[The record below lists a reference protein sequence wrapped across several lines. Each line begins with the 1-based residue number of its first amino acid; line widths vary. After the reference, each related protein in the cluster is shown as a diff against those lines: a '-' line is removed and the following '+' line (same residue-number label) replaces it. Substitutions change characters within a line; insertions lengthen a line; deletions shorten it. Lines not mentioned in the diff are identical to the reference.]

1 MNSEQDQN
9 GSGQFS
15 MAELLMLPFN
25 AVKEVFVEYTTDK
38 RRSRYDERSMS
49 EKVMGFFTLPFRILF
64 GFFMFLISSWST
76 SRNGYAFLW
85 GLPVLVAIGAF
96 GGALLVADLV
106 NTEGKRL
113 AHNEGHRRFHMG
125 ESPEFCEMFARN
137 LINLKAEPE
146 HIYSLGLAYEADNEP
161 TKAYDVMHFL
171 APDNMH
177 EQLNGKAAGGELK
190 ITPGFSN
197 AHIWLSNYYAR
208 TRTLDI
214 TDQLRDALIEQHL
227 NCAVVIEPENKWAL
241 YNLAMLHL
249 GEVQKCDKDSP
260 EYLELA
266 GKTIEEL
273 ERLVDAS
280 EGLTRFSL
288 LAMPKL
294 IELQIEVEEDQLQLR
309 KRLARQINR
318 LQPLAERFPDEV
330 DILVTMVNCAI
341 LMEDYPRA
349 LAIVNNGFQLAKN
362 GPSQRRIMG
371 IASMVYLK
379 EASQYSDLTD
389 PIQFRGRVHTLA
401 RAVEANPREKAIYIK
416 LLDFIGTIPSEPGII
431 NEEWLSDSVNGAQ
444 NPGII
449 HCLLGFKKISNGN
462 VLEGEKHWR
471 IAQRQYL
478 NARVIINHL
487 MDVARAE
494 RPNEFK
500 NLLETMGLAIEMFPD
515 LPMLNRTRGVFLAS
529 LGRYPEAIED
539 LLVAADKLPNI
550 IDVHKHLIEC
560 YKKTGEEDK
569 EFEQK
574 EILEGKLALLD
585 EAQRK
590 HLEAAIGAISHD

>member
-1 MNSEQDQN
+1 M
-9 GSGQFS
+9 
-15 MAELLMLPFN
+15 
-25 AVKEVFVEYTTDK
+25 
-38 RRSRYDERSMS
+38 
-49 EKVMGFFTLPFRILF
+49 
-64 GFFMFLISSWST
+64 
-76 SRNGYAFLW
+76 
-85 GLPVLVAIGAF
+85 
-96 GGALLVADLV
+96 
-106 NTEGKRL
+106 
-113 AHNEGHRRFHMG
+113 
-125 ESPEFCEMFARN
+125 
-137 LINLKAEPE
+137 
-146 HIYSLGLAYEADNEP
+146 
-161 TKAYDVMHFL
+161 
-171 APDNMH
+171 
-177 EQLNGKAAGGELK
+177 
-190 ITPGFSN
+190 
-197 AHIWLSNYYAR
+197 
-208 TRTLDI
+208 
-214 TDQLRDALIEQHL
+214 
-227 NCAVVIEPENKWAL
+227 
-241 YNLAMLHL
+241 
-249 GEVQKCDKDSP
+249 
-260 EYLELA
+260 
-266 GKTIEEL
+266 
-273 ERLVDAS
+273 
-280 EGLTRFSL
+280 
-288 LAMPKL
+288 
-294 IELQIEVEEDQLQLR
+294 
-309 KRLARQINR
+309 
-318 LQPLAERFPDEV
+318 
-330 DILVTMVNCAI
+330 
-341 LMEDYPRA
+341 
-349 LAIVNNGFQLAKN
+349 
-362 GPSQRRIMG
+362 
-371 IASMVYLK
+371 
-379 EASQYSDLTD
+379 TD

-539 LLVAADKLPNI
+539 LLVVADKLPNV